1 MDIVEGWIIAAAK
14 DKTFAPAQKNLC
26 RAQWQLALAA
36 EAFGRTIGERPFPG
50 GNRVTAGRA
59 VSHQAD
65 DERCLLSVS
74 FVEGYVRE
82 FWLRPVPLS
91 LPHRTL
97 GANLQH
103 PIETPKGA
111 TCRRDTSRPRNQCVI
126 SSASCGLGTRRSISA
141 VHSAETTLTPVP
153 PLTSPTLQVMPRA

>member
-1 MDIVEGWIIAAAK
+1 MDIVEGWIIAAAI

-59 VSHQAD
+59 VS
-65 DERCLLSVS
+65 

-82 FWLRPVPLS
+82 FWLRPAPPS

-97 GANLQH
+97 GANLQR

-111 TCRRDTSRPRNQCVI
+111 TFRRDTSRPRNQCVI
-126 SSASCGLGTRRSISA
+126 SWASCGLGTRRSISA

-153 PLTSPTLQVMPRA
+153 TLTSPTLQVMPRA